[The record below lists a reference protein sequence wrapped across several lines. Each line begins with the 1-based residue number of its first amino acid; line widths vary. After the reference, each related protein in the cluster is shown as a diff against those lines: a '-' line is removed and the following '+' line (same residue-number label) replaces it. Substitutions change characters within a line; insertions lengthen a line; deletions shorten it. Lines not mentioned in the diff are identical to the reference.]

1 MATVF
6 TKIIEGELPGRFV
19 WRDEHAVAF
28 LSINPLA
35 MGHVLVVPVAEVD
48 HWIDLE
54 AGTWAHVNE
63 VARAVGQAVD
73 RAFDSERVGSV
84 VAGFEVPHTHV
95 HVFPADDMGDFDFR
109 NAASDPDAAAMDD
122 AADRIR
128 RALQELGHGD
138 FVSER

>member
-6 TKIIEGELPGRFV
+6 TRIIEGDLPGRFV

-35 MGHVLVVPVAEVD
+35 DGHVLVVPVAEVD
-48 HWIDLE
+48 HWIDLP

-63 VARAVGQAVD
+63 VVRAVGRAVQ
-73 RAFDSERVGSV
+73 RAFEPARVGTV
-84 VAGFEVPHTHV
+84 IAGFEVPHTHV
-95 HVFPADDMGDFDFR
+95 HVFPAEAMDDFDFR
-109 NAASDPDAAAMDD
+109 RAATDPDPAAMDE

-128 RALQELGHGD
+128 RALVELGHGD
-138 FVSER
+138 FVSET